1 MTEYYMSSSTT
12 LMHFRREKEKAKKER
27 LLKSIFAPN
36 AVSNKKLICN
46 SANSHKSDLY
56 PSCLTYVLIME
67 QSSAVINHFHDL

>member
-12 LMHFRREKEKAKKER
+12 LMHFRRERKSQEGEAF
-27 LLKSIFAPN
+27 KSIFAPT

-67 QSSAVINHFHDL
+67 QSSAVINHFHEL